1 LESIITQFD
10 GEIEKMVEI
19 IIADDAS
26 PDLRI
31 EPMVREFMK
40 KHDNIKYH
48 RYPKNM
54 RLSSNLIHVTTFAE

>member
-1 LESIITQFD
+1 
-10 GEIEKMVEI
+10 MVEI